1 MVFDQIHEI
10 VFHGKGGYDWDTV
23 YNMPIWLR
31 RFTFHKMKK
40 FYDDEKEAMEKQ
52 NQQLENKTKTSS
64 KPLTPN
70 VSQPTYSTRAPKK

>member
-1 MVFDQIHEI
+1 
-10 VFHGKGGYDWDTV
+10 
-23 YNMPIWLR
+23 
-31 RFTFHKMKK
+31 MKK

-70 VSQPTYSTRAPKK
+70 VSQPTYSTKAPKK

>member
-10 VFHGKGGYDWDTV
+10 VFHGKGGYDWNTV

-40 FYDDEKEAMEKQ
+40 FYEDENEAIEKQ
-52 NQQLENKTKTSS
+52 NKQLENKTNQSS

-70 VSQPTYSTRAPKK
+70 VSKPTYSTKAPKK